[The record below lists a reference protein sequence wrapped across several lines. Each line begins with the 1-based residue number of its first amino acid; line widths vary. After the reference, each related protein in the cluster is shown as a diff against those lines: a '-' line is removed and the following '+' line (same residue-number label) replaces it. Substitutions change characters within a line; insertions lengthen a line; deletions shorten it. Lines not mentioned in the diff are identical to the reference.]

1 MHPVAIAKLQ
11 KFQENNLLKWNEL
24 KMRFF
29 LQCDWGGSVKA
40 RVPR

>member
-29 LQCDWGGSVKA
+29 LLFDCGGSVKA